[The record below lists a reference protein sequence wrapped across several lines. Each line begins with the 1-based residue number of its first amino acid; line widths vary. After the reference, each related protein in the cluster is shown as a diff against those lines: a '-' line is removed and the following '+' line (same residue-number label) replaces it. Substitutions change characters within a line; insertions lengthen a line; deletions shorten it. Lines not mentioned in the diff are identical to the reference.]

1 MKKFIIQEI
10 QENMVKTYKVED
22 RACISI
28 IMFHSK
34 VCMLRLSLNFSQGYS
49 HNALKKCLGEV
60 FTLKFILMKIILP
73 YDCLSTKSPL
83 LRSYHVH
90 ES

>member
-1 MKKFIIQEI
+1 
-10 QENMVKTYKVED
+10 MVKTCKVKD

-28 IMFHSK
+28 SMFHLK
-34 VCMLRLSLNFSQGYS
+34 VCMLGLRLNFSQGNS

-60 FTLKFILMKIILP
+60 FTLKFILKKTVLP
-73 YDCLSTKSPL
+73 YACLSTKSPL
-83 LRSYHVH
+83 LRLYHVH

>member
-1 MKKFIIQEI
+1 
-10 QENMVKTYKVED
+10 MVKTCKVKD

-28 IMFHSK
+28 SMFHSK
-34 VCMLRLSLNFSQGYS
+34 VCMLGLSLNFSQGYT

-60 FTLKFILMKIILP
+60 FTLKFILMKTILP
-73 YDCLSTKSPL
+73 YAYLFTKSPL

>member
-1 MKKFIIQEI
+1 
-10 QENMVKTYKVED
+10 MVKTCKVKD

-34 VCMLRLSLNFSQGYS
+34 VCMLGLILNFSQGTLIMHS
-49 HNALKKCLGEV
+49 KKYLGEV
-60 FTLKFILMKIILP
+60 FTLKFILMKAILP
-73 YDCLSTKSPL
+73 YAYLSTKSPL
-83 LRSYHVH
+83 LRSYNVH

>member
-1 MKKFIIQEI
+1 
-10 QENMVKTYKVED
+10 MVKTCKVKD

-28 IMFHSK
+28 RMFHSK
-34 VCMLRLSLNFSQGYS
+34 VCMLGLSLNFSQGYS
-49 HNALKKCLGEV
+49 YNALKKYLGEV
-60 FTLKFILMKIILP
+60 FTLKFILMKTILP
-73 YDCLSTKSPL
+73 YACLSTKSPL

>member
-1 MKKFIIQEI
+1 
-10 QENMVKTYKVED
+10 MVKTCKVKD

-28 IMFHSK
+28 SMFHSK
-34 VCMLRLSLNFSQGYS
+34 VCMLGLSLNFSQGYS
-49 HNALKKCLGEV
+49 HNALKNFLGEV
-60 FTLKFILMKIILP
+60 FTLKFVLMKAILP
-73 YDCLSTKSPL
+73 YACLSTKSPL

>member
-1 MKKFIIQEI
+1 
-10 QENMVKTYKVED
+10 MVKTCKVKD

-28 IMFHSK
+28 SMFHSK
-34 VCMLRLSLNFSQGYS
+34 VCMLGLSLNFLQGYS
-49 HNALKKCLGEV
+49 HNAFKKCLVEV
-60 FTLKFILMKIILP
+60 FTLKFILMKTVLP
-73 YDCLSTKSPL
+73 YAYLSTKSLL

>member
-1 MKKFIIQEI
+1 
-10 QENMVKTYKVED
+10 MVNTCKVKD

-28 IMFHSK
+28 SMFHSK
-34 VCMLRLSLNFSQGYS
+34 ICMLGLINFSQGYS

-60 FTLKFILMKIILP
+60 LTFKFILMKAILP
-73 YDCLSTKSPL
+73 YACLSTKSPL

>member
-1 MKKFIIQEI
+1 
-10 QENMVKTYKVED
+10 MVKTCKVKD

-34 VCMLRLSLNFSQGYS
+34 VCMLGFSLNFSQGYS
-49 HNALKKCLGEV
+49 NNILKKCLGEV

-73 YDCLSTKSPL
+73 YAFL
-83 LRSYHVH
+83 LRSYHVY

>member
-1 MKKFIIQEI
+1 
-10 QENMVKTYKVED
+10 MVKTCKVKD

-34 VCMLRLSLNFSQGYS
+34 VCRLGLNLNVSQGYS
-49 HNALKKCLGEV
+49 HNALKKCLGEG
-60 FTLKFILMKIILP
+60 FTLKFILTKTILP
-73 YDCLSTKSPL
+73 YACLSTKSPL

>member
-1 MKKFIIQEI
+1 
-10 QENMVKTYKVED
+10 MVKTCKVED

-28 IMFHSK
+28 IIMMFHSK
-34 VCMLRLSLNFSQGYS
+34 VCMLGLSLNFSQGYS

-60 FTLKFILMKIILP
+60 FTLKFILMKIILS
-73 YDCLSTKSPL
+73 YACMSTKSPL